1 MDLNEREKMFLNAAV
16 TGEPTELKP
25 ITRVERFL
33 YQIAQNIGSGGGG
46 GVSSWNDLKDK
57 PFGEVM
63 GDTLYFDGNTDGLVD
78 IGGMFYKVSDVVLTM
93 DDLANGGTYTQS
105 NFGDEIFELNEPNEI
120 SGGVISIHGSD
131 VVSVSESAVGTTIEG
146 MEIKESGIYF
156 YGGSIYVSSITING
170 FKGFPM
176 VKKVDEKYLPEIPDG
191 LPEVTEEDNGKVL
204 GVENGVWSVVEQ
216 SGGSGGSD
224 EATITKVSTDNVPS
238 AFTSGMV
245 NVSFTECGI
254 ITVMLYLKIA
264 SATSSLNV
272 NIQTNPVSDEIAQKL
287 NDFLNAKANVGEWMF
302 MKACG
307 VSTKGHVFWFRPYV
321 SSDNKI
327 TVNVKAPSTMS
338 FEAGEELTAMLA
350 F

>member
-1 MDLNEREKMFLNAAV
+1 MDLNEREKMFLNAAA
-16 TGEPTELKP
+16 TGETTDLKP

-170 FKGFPM
+170 FKGFQM
-176 VKKVDEKYLPEIPDG
+176 IKKIDPKYLPYTDG
-191 LPEVTEEDNGKVL
+191 NEVE
-204 GVENGVWSVVEQ
+204 
-216 SGGSGGSD
+216 
-224 EATITKVSTDNVPS
+224 
-238 AFTSGMV
+238 
-245 NVSFTECGI
+245 
-254 ITVMLYLKIA
+254 Y
-264 SATSSLNV
+264 
-272 NIQTNPVSDEIAQKL
+272 
-287 NDFLNAKANVGEWMF
+287 
-302 MKACG
+302 
-307 VSTKGHVFWFRPYV
+307 
-321 SSDNKI
+321 
-327 TVNVKAPSTMS
+327 
-338 FEAGEELTAMLA
+338 
-350 F
+350 